1 MNFEADIRNY
11 FLIELSPKQV
21 HQFQQYY
28 QFLIEYNLNVNL
40 TAITEQNDVYYK
52 HFFDSLTAVK
62 FIDFDKVNSICDM
75 GSGAGFPSI
84 PLKIMFPHLEVTIID
99 SLNKRLKFLDQLMNK
114 LEIGQVNL
122 VHDRIEN
129 YAIKHQ
135 CEFDL
140 VTVRAL
146 GDLSLICEM
155 GLPMTKINGSFIAY
169 KGSNADDEIVKS
181 TDGIQ
186 KLGGKIDFVKTFEL
200 PYGYGHRTIIKISK
214 IKDIKGFPRSFQL
227 MKKKPL

>member
-1 MNFEADIRNY
+1 MNFETDIRNY
-11 FLIELSPKQV
+11 FSIELSPKQV
-21 HQFQQYY
+21 HQFHQYY

-40 TAITEQNDVYYK
+40 TAITEQNEVYYK

-84 PLKIMFPHLEVTIID
+84 PLKIIFPHLEVTIID
-99 SLNKRLKFLDQLMNK
+99 SLNKRLKFLEQLMDK
-114 LEIGQVNL
+114 LEINQVNL

-140 VTVRAL
+140 VTARAL
-146 GDLSLICEM
+146 GDLSLISEM

-169 KGSNADDEIVKS
+169 KGSNSNDEIEKS
-181 TDGIQ
+181 TEGIH
-186 KLGGKIDFVKTFEL
+186 KLGGKIDIVRAFEL
-200 PYGYGHRTIIKISK
+200 PYGYGDRTIIKIIK
-214 IKDIKGFPRSFQL
+214 IKNIKGFPRSFQL